1 LLQPKGR
8 IVADVETRQSG
19 VRREDRRW
27 ETHHSVSRWFPWVL
41 VGADA
46 VGTLAEAA
54 GFRLVST
61 DEVADRS
68 VVVLQAV

>member
-1 LLQPKGR
+1 M
-8 IVADVETRQSG
+8 
-19 VRREDRRW
+19 
-27 ETHHSVSRWFPWVL
+27 SRWFPWVV

-46 VGTLAEAA
+46 VGALAEAA
-54 GFRLVST
+54 GFHLVST